1 MGRRIARV
9 GLLTGLSLI
18 MFLVEGLFPPMVV
31 PGARLGLGNI
41 FIMMILLCFSYG
53 EALLAVAVKSL
64 LSAIFI
70 GNLSASLY
78 SLPAGVAAISVSYLL
93 VRALSK
99 RISLFSVGVVSATVH
114 NLVQLLVFSLVTKTA
129 KVLLYA
135 PYLTFLGL
143 IAGCVTGLATHYLL
157 VYGRKFILKENKKA

>member
-70 GNLSASLY
+70 GNLSAALY

-93 VRALSK
+93 
-99 RISLFSVGVVSATVH
+99 GEE
-114 NLVQLLVFSLVTKTA
+114 NEKTA
-129 KVLLYA
+129 S
-135 PYLTFLGL
+135 PTTDGL
-143 IAGCVTGLATHYLL
+143 SEYDIKALAWFHSLSPEK
-157 VYGRKFILKENKKA
+157 RKAILSLADGPEELAELPDCE